1 MRTINK
7 VIIHCS
13 ATKEEKDFC
22 ALDIDRWHK
31 ERGWKCVGYH
41 YVIKLDGTIEKGRAL
56 ADVGAH
62 CVGQNKDSI
71 GICYIGGLDSWNKS
85 KDTRTPKQKEALKDL
100 FWNLKSSFL
109 MPNFTGIGILKRAKI
124 ARVLMLKN
132 GSKARALMDKV
143 CSIENSVKRLEKV
156 ERFGLFIMFVG
167 VLQICVLGFMLVES
181 FVLLQNA
188 NA

>member
-7 VIIHCS
+7 IIIHCS
-13 ATKEEKDFC
+13 ATEKEKDFC
-22 ALDIDRWHK
+22 AADIDRWHK
-31 ERGWKCVGYH
+31 ERGWKCIGYH

-100 FWNLKSSFL
+100 CLELKKQFSNAKFYGHRDFEKGKDC
-109 MPNFTGIGILKRAKI
+109 PCFDVRTWVQDEGI
-124 ARVLMLKN
+124 
-132 GSKARALMDKV
+132 
-143 CSIENSVKRLEKV
+143 
-156 ERFGLFIMFVG
+156 
-167 VLQICVLGFMLVES
+167 
-181 FVLLQNA
+181 
-188 NA
+188 